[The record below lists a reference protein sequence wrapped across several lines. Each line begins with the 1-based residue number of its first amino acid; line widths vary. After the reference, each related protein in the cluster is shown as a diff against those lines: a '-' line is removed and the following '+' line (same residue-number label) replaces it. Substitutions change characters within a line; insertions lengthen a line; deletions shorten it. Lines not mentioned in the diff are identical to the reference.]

1 MQLKSIGNIIMQRVK
16 SRVLDDELQ
25 AVLDQRKQVHR
36 YRERLTVEQPSED
49 DALSQIAAGQTQ
61 IMVGGNTYLGF
72 CSNDYLG
79 LARHP
84 ELIASLQDCAAKVGV
99 GSTASHLVCGHSHYH
114 HKLELELAAHTG
126 RERALLFSTC
136 YMANLGVVAALVGR
150 GDSVFEDRLNH
161 ASLIDAGLLSRAQL
175 KRFRH
180 NDYDQLNNLLAGV
193 KGRKLVVVD
202 GVFSMDGDIAPLP
215 ELASVCKTHDAIL
228 MVDDAHGFGVL
239 GKHGGGCAE
248 HFDLSPTQVPVLV
261 GALGKAFGTFG
272 AFVAGSNALIET
284 LIQFARPYIY
294 TTALPPALAAAS
306 STSLALL
313 SKESW
318 RRDNLQQR
326 IAQFRAGAKRL
337 GLSIVDSVTP
347 IQPVLLGD
355 EALVLQVAAQLKQ
368 SHILVGAIR
377 PPTVPEGTSRLRI
390 TFSAAHSSEDVE
402 QLLVALDEAIPLSA
416 RARLTVASLLDATSS
431 AVIHD

>member
-1 MQLKSIGNIIMQRVK
+1 
-16 SRVLDDELQ
+16 VLDDELQ
-25 AVLDQRKQVHR
+25 AVLDQRKHAHR
-36 YRERLTVEQPSED
+36 YRQRLTVEPLLGD
-49 DALSQIAAGQTQ
+49 DVLSQSAAGQTQ
-61 IMVGGNTYLGF
+61 IMADGKVYLGF

-79 LARHP
+79 LASHP
-84 ELIASLQDCAAKVGV
+84 DLIAALQDCAAKVGV

-126 RERALLFSTC
+126 RERVLLFSTC
-136 YMANLGVVAALVGR
+136 YMANLGVVAALAGR

-180 NDYDQLNNLLAGV
+180 NDCDHLDNLLVGGT
-193 KGRKLVVVD
+193 GRKLVVVD

-215 ELASVCKTHDAIL
+215 ELALVCKAHDAIL

-239 GKHGGGCAE
+239 GKRGGGCAE
-248 HFDLSPTQVPVLV
+248 HFNLSPTQVPILV

-294 TTALPPALAAAS
+294 TTAMPPAIAAAT

-337 GLSIVDSVTP
+337 GLSMVDSTTP

-355 EALVLQVAAQLKQ
+355 DALVLKVAAQLKQ
-368 SHILVGAIR
+368 NYILVGAIR

-390 TFSAAHSSEDVE
+390 TFSAAHSLQDVE
-402 QLLVALDEAIPLSA
+402 QLLAALDEAIPLSA
-416 RARLTVASLLDATSS
+416 RTRSSSASMVDARCNATS
-431 AVIHD
+431 HD

>member
-1 MQLKSIGNIIMQRVK
+1 
-16 SRVLDDELQ
+16 LDDELQ
-25 AVLDQRKQVHR
+25 AILDQRKQAHR
-36 YRERLTVEQPSED
+36 YRERLTVVPCSSD
-49 DALSQIAAGQTQ
+49 SFALSQHKGQHEDQSTQ
-61 IMVGGNTYLGF
+61 ITANGKTYLGF

-79 LARHP
+79 LANHP
-84 ELIASLQDCAAKVGV
+84 NLIASLQDCAAKVGV
-99 GSTASHLVCGHSHYH
+99 GSTASHLVYGHSNYH
-114 HKLELELAAHTG
+114 HQLELELAQHTG

-136 YMANLGVVAALVGR
+136 YMANLGVVAALAGR

-161 ASLIDAGLLSRAQL
+161 ASLIDAGLLSRAHL

-180 NDYDQLNNLLAGV
+180 NDCDHLASLLA
-193 KGRKLVVVD
+193 KASGRKLVVVD

-215 ELASVCKTHDAIL
+215 ELVELCQQQGAIL

-239 GKHGGGCAE
+239 GKRGGGCAE
-248 HFDLSPTQVPVLV
+248 HFNLSQSQLPILV

-294 TTALPPALAAAS
+294 TTAMPPALAAA
-306 STSLALL
+306 TSASLKLL
-313 SKESW
+313 QQESW
-318 RRDNLQQR
+318 RRDNLQHR
-326 IAQFRAGAKRL
+326 IAQFRAGAKQL
-337 GLSIVDSVTP
+337 GLSMVDSHTP

-355 EALVLQVAAQLKQ
+355 DALVLEVAAKLKQ

-390 TFSAAHSSEDVE
+390 TFSAAHTIKNVE

-416 RARLTVASLLDATSS
+416 RASHLAKSQSPSKVQPTDLPTKDPRNTAIT
-431 AVIHD
+431 HD

>member
-1 MQLKSIGNIIMQRVK
+1 M
-16 SRVLDDELQ
+16 LDDELQ
-25 AVLDQRKQVHR
+25 AILDQRKHAHR
-36 YRERLTVEQPSED
+36 YRQRLTVEPFLAD
-49 DALSQIAAGQTQ
+49 DLSSQAAVGQTQ
-61 IMVGGNTYLGF
+61 IMVDGNVYLGF

-84 ELIASLQDCAAKVGV
+84 ALVAALQDCAAKVGV
-99 GSTASHLVCGHSHYH
+99 GSTASHLVCGHSYYH

-136 YMANLGVVAALVGR
+136 YMANLGVVAALAGR

-161 ASLIDAGLLSRAQL
+161 ASLIDAGMLSRAQL

-180 NDYDQLNNLLAGV
+180 NDCSHLDDQLTGV

-215 ELASVCKTHDAIL
+215 ELASVCKAHDAIL

-239 GKHGGGCAE
+239 GERGGGCVE
-248 HFDLSPTQVPVLV
+248 HFNLSSSQVPILV

-294 TTALPPALAAAS
+294 TTAIPPALAAAT
-306 STSLALL
+306 STSLMLL

-337 GLSIVDSVTP
+337 GLSMVDSTTP

-355 EALVLQVAAQLKQ
+355 DALVLDVAAQLKQ

-390 TFSAAHSSEDVE
+390 TFSAVHTSRDVE
-402 QLLVALDEAIPLSA
+402 QLLVALDAAIPLSA
-416 RARLTVASLLDATSS
+416 RALLLVSSKEDATAS
-431 AVIHD
+431 AASHD